1 MKIPQIHIYITQI
14 FFKIYFAES
23 IQDVPSPVR
32 RTSAS
37 SDMEIEEDDS
47 DQTQVIPDLIHSF
60 ERGPSSAATVI
71 TDAENDELSDCETLP
86 SSPVHH
92 LNSTVEIPSTQSTE
106 DKRPLRGGDVWGALK
121 KVDNWDSET
130 ADSCPLSPDLFDVSS
145 PCAELDTVQNSTIES
160 EKDKN
165 DDQNPSNSRRDP
177 TTEMDRATIPESP
190 VFDFYDSHNE
200 QADDETQVLSPPV
213 FRDQGSPAFVAETPF
228 VPHTTSGRVSEEMPI
243 VAETPF
249 VVDDFE
255 SPLVSDETPRKKR
268 KIVRRSGHA
277 CRQLLPEK
285 NLSIDHR
292 TSTPQDMDLEST
304 KGDEAMPIDDAASVE
319 SDFELTFASHYSPL
333 PTLAASASST
343 EPPFLGFEAIEVEVP
358 TTHLEQIRQVIDN
371 DQMESVE
378 EGNAAEKVSAQLPP
392 PTAPVEIT
400 AIAGPST
407 AKIPTPRRS
416 SRRPVPNTRRT
427 FDISEPNL
435 EPVATKRRP
444 GRPPKAANKIEIQSS
459 NESDASE
466 PVTAIK
472 RRPGRQAKGIKVEV
486 KSSEN
491 NVSEPVVTAITRKP
505 GRQAKGLK
513 VEVKSSDE
521 DVSEPVVTAAVKR
534 RPGRPPKIEA
544 SILKEPSE
552 TMKPVIPKASTSVL
566 LSDAAESSEENRAT
580 NLRTSRKTRVGRKE
594 KDVASVSV
602 VEPPTSPLL
611 AKRTPRNQVKKEL
624 ADGSLLES
632 ALNKTTV
639 AAQRRSRRSVNNNR
653 DDLSVTSSVGS
664 SSPSITEATRRRKR
678 ALAGQVIKQ

>member
-1 MKIPQIHIYITQI
+1 
-14 FFKIYFAES
+14 
-23 IQDVPSPVR
+23 
-32 RTSAS
+32 
-37 SDMEIEEDDS
+37 
-47 DQTQVIPDLIHSF
+47 
-60 ERGPSSAATVI
+60 
-71 TDAENDELSDCETLP
+71 
-86 SSPVHH
+86 
-92 LNSTVEIPSTQSTE
+92 
-106 DKRPLRGGDVWGALK
+106 
-121 KVDNWDSET
+121 
-130 ADSCPLSPDLFDVSS
+130 
-145 PCAELDTVQNSTIES
+145 
-160 EKDKN
+160 
-165 DDQNPSNSRRDP
+165 
-177 TTEMDRATIPESP
+177 
-190 VFDFYDSHNE
+190 
-200 QADDETQVLSPPV
+200 
-213 FRDQGSPAFVAETPF
+213 
-228 VPHTTSGRVSEEMPI
+228 MPI

-521 DVSEPVVTAAVKR
+521 DVSEPVVTAITRKPGRQAKGLKVEVKSSDEDVSEPVVTAITRKPGRQAKGLKVEIKSSDEDVSEPVVTAAVKR

-544 SILKEPSE
+544 SIPKEPSE

-664 SSPSITEATRRRKR
+664 NSPSIQEATRRRKR

>member
-1 MKIPQIHIYITQI
+1 
-14 FFKIYFAES
+14 
-23 IQDVPSPVR
+23 
-32 RTSAS
+32 
-37 SDMEIEEDDS
+37 MEIEEDDS

-521 DVSEPVVTAAVKR
+521 DVSEPIVTAITRRPGRQAKGLKVEVKSSDEDVSEPVVTAAVKR

-544 SILKEPSE
+544 SIPKEPSE

-664 SSPSITEATRRRKR
+664 NSPSIQEATRRRKR
-678 ALAGQVIKQ
+678 ALAGQVIKK